1 MKNKRIDYRELSS
14 LLIQSWTVSWPMI
27 LIMAFQFFIS
37 LTDVFI
43 AGRIGKNVQ
52 ASVGLV
58 SQVYFIFIVIATASN
73 VGTVSIISKLYGSG
87 DRERYRNAIYSI
99 LLTIFI
105 AGIFLTVL
113 GVILS
118 PVIINMLNVPQSIK
132 TISIPLTQIYALG
145 VVFQY
150 VLLNT
155 NGILRASKMVKHTL
169 FTMFVVCVSN
179 ILLNFYFVFYTPL
192 HYNGIAAS
200 TTVSIF
206 IGAAINYAF
215 VRSIIKGGVQYVFYY
230 VKRILDIGWPSALVQ
245 IGWQL
250 GTMFLFIIIGS
261 LPEKNVEVMAALTN
275 GIRIESAIF
284 LPAFAFNMA
293 NAVIVGNLLGEGNK
307 EKAFKSGL
315 VTAFMGV
322 AGVTVM
328 TILVVFFAR
337 DVSEILSKDLI
348 VINESV
354 LYIYISMISEPFMA
368 FSVILGGGLNGAG
381 DTKSVMVRI
390 IMGMWLVRVPLAY
403 ILGIVLGFGAAGIWW
418 SMNASILFQ
427 MILIARRYFKKEWLS
442 YGV

>member
-1 MKNKRIDYRELSS
+1 VKNKRIDYRELSS